1 MMSVPRCTNPSG
13 SWMCSMFARE
23 PVPRFATQITLLPPF
38 SSSSHRC
45 DPRKPAPPVTK
56 QVDIAA
62 GYPAGMTQTDE
73 HLTVAPIV
81 GPEDPRR
88 FTDSGIELAELY
100 TEGDP
105 H

>member
-1 MMSVPRCTNPSG
+1 MSVPRCTNRSG
-13 SWMCSMFARE
+13 SRMCSMLRSE
-23 PVPRFATQITLLPPF
+23 PVSKLSTQITLLPRF
-38 SSSSHRC
+38 SSSSPKC

-88 FTDSGIELAELY
+88 FTDSGIEIDELH
-100 TEGDP
+100 TEV
-105 H
+105 